1 MATAIWTTFAV
12 GIMIG
17 MFAGCVIVVA
27 ASIRFLENALAKR
40 RRRIGGTR

>member
-17 MFAGCVIVVA
+17 IFAGCVIVVA
-27 ASIRFLENALAKR
+27 AGIRLFENHRAKR
-40 RRRIGGTR
+40 RPKSVA